1 MDLGNKSKANTF
13 WKGQASGTRVV
24 LPAETGPFRDPQATP
39 AAKMIISSKST
50 TPYQHLHQI
59 PGAIKDC
66 LFGQAEVKYLLV
78 NSSRWK

>member
-1 MDLGNKSKANTF
+1 MQAAETDLGNKSKANTF

-50 TPYQHLHQI
+50 TPY
-59 PGAIKDC
+59 
-66 LFGQAEVKYLLV
+66 
-78 NSSRWK
+78 